1 MKGFLI
7 SFEGGEGCGKSTQI
21 KKFSEYLKSNGYDFV
36 LVREPG
42 GTDTGEKIREIL
54 LHEKTELSPQT
65 EFLLL
70 SASRSKLIETVVKPA
85 LASGKIVVMD
95 RYFDSSYAYQGF
107 AGNLKL
113 NDLKTITKFAIGD
126 GAIPDLTILL
136 DLSYDAGMGRKL
148 KDDKLKNFDR
158 IEEKGKEYHNQV
170 RAGYHKLARENKKR
184 FHIVDASK
192 KIDEVFDDIV
202 SEFERR
208 YNKKQK

>member
-21 KKFSEYLKSNGYDFV
+21 KKFAQYLEGKGLDFI

-54 LHEKTELSPQT
+54 LHDKTELSSQT
-65 EFLLL
+65 EFLLF

-85 LASGKIVVMD
+85 LSSGKIVVMD

-113 NDLKTITKFAIGD
+113 KDLKTITNFAIGD

-136 DLSYDAGMGRKL
+136 DISYDVGMARKGKDEKL
-148 KDDKLKNFDR
+148 KVLDR
-158 IEEKGKEYHNQV
+158 IEEKGVEYHNKV
-170 RAGYHKLARENKKR
+170 RAGYLTLAKKSKKR

-192 KIDEVFDDIV
+192 DQNEIFEQIV
-202 SEFERR
+202 EEFEKR
-208 YNKKQK
+208 YGK